1 MEENLDEVSQELA
14 DLRKLDKGVM
24 KGILERSNFNLS
36 PITEEFQ
43 TSQQEQADFLFDGGI
58 IKKELDTS
66 AIVENRFVNH
76 VLESN

>member
-1 MEENLDEVSQELA
+1 MSQELA
-14 DLRKLDKGVM
+14 DLRNLDKGVM

>member
-1 MEENLDEVSQELA
+1 MSHELA
-14 DLRKLDKGVM
+14 DLRNLDKGVM

>member
-1 MEENLDEVSQELA
+1 MSQELA
-14 DLRKLDKGVM
+14 DLRNLDKGVM

-66 AIVENRFVNH
+66 AIVENRFVNN

>member
-1 MEENLDEVSQELA
+1 MSQELA

>member
-1 MEENLDEVSQELA
+1 MEENLDKVSQELA

>member
-1 MEENLDEVSQELA
+1 VSQELA
-14 DLRKLDKGVM
+14 DLRNLDKGVM

-66 AIVENRFVNH
+66 AIVENRFVNN

>member
-66 AIVENRFVNH
+66 AIIENSFSNH
-76 VLESN
+76 VLKSN